1 MVQGSEVSGSR
12 FSAAAGLKSGEFDR
26 KRNWSFIR
34 EATVNG
40 CIYFLPKILYIQF
53 TNTMCLSG

>member
-26 KRNWSFIR
+26 KRNWSFINKKNSIR
-34 EATVNG
+34 
-40 CIYFLPKILYIQF
+40 
-53 TNTMCLSG
+53 